1 MSLLLLLRPDYADF
15 IPDNFHGDIDEIA
28 VYPSALSAS
37 RIRQHYQ
44 TAKAIPGRYYDEV
57 ITDAPEGFWRLDE
70 AAASSTFADSANS
83 HDGSKSVTASRVEGA
98 LGLGASTSASE
109 NRISFYFREVP
120 LDLQTQ
126 LDIDGT
132 TMAELNAAGNQPD
145 YDVAKYT
152 NRTQADLD
160 LENQTTLDG
169 DTQFNLERLPDYVS
183 DAYIEVRL
191 KWSAADS
198 ILEVLDA
205 NGTTVYTFDDFTIS
219 PDYYY
224 YVMANVEGNSVR
236 VRIYQIDEA
245 GNFGSP
251 EAYGMVLDTTAIVN
265 EDLFKRRKG
274 RFGWYA
280 RFADGDASLNN
291 IRPRSQSF
299 GEIVTKTFASS
310 SPVEGAR
317 LQVAGSS
324 DRTLF
329 ETLGSGPW
337 GGNVITDTE
346 KSRSGNGFK
355 ITSNQN
361 TPLQGVQTNLFTIDD
376 FDHTEISFD
385 LFFPSYALSAG
396 SNLEAFLYGRYA
408 NVISLN
414 LGGFVPDQWHRVKAY
429 LRNDLVQGG
438 DYRLIIVQSLP
449 ATDTTWYLDN
459 ISIVTRTLEM
469 SGRATRPD
477 AWGMQPENWVP
488 FKDTV
493 NQIQSGTLFAERG
506 KEIQIRG
513 KALRQDSYIHEI
525 RTLPKY
531 AELGR
536 FYWSDEHAPSA
547 TVPAAVISSV
557 ADGRTVTFD
566 GSSSTNTGGTNVA
579 WYWSFGDGT
588 YDYGVSVTHSYAFSG
603 SYEVT
608 LVVID
613 EQGRKAVDSA
623 TVSV

>member
-15 IPDNFHGDIDEIA
+15 IPDNFHGEIDEVA
-28 VYPSALSAS
+28 VYPAALSAS
-37 RIRQHYQ
+37 RVRQHYQ
-44 TAKAIPGRYYDEV
+44 TAKAIPGRYYDEI
-57 ITDAPEGFWRLDE
+57 ITDAPEGYWRFDE
-70 AAASSTFADSANS
+70 DSSASTFIDSANDHAS
-83 HDGSKSVTASRVEGA
+83 SKSVTASKVEGA
-98 LGLGASTSASE
+98 LGLGTSISAAE
-109 NRISFYFREVP
+109 NKISFYFREIP

-152 NRTQADLD
+152 NRTQADLNI
-160 LENQTTLDG
+160 ENQFTLDG

-191 KWSAADS
+191 RWSAADS
-198 ILEVLDA
+198 VLEVLDA
-205 NGTTVYTFDDFTIS
+205 NETTVYSFDNFTIS
-219 PDYYY
+219 SESYYY
-224 YVMANVEGNSVR
+224 LIADIEGNTVR

-245 GNFGSP
+245 GSFGSP
-251 EAYGMVLDTTAIVN
+251 EAYGLILDTTAIVN

-280 RFADGDASLNN
+280 HFADGDASLNN

-324 DRTLF
+324 DRKLF

-337 GGNVITDTE
+337 GGNVSTDTE

-355 ITSNQN
+355 IVSTQG
-361 TPLQGVQTNLFTIDD
+361 TPLQGVQTNGFVIED

-385 LFFPSYALSAG
+385 LFFPSYALAAG
-396 SNLEAFLYGRYA
+396 SNLEAFLYGQYA
-408 NVISLN
+408 RVIPLN
-414 LGGFVPDQWHRVKAY
+414 LSGFVPDQWHRVKAY

-438 DYRLIIVQSLP
+438 EYRLIIIQSLP
-449 ATDTTWYLDN
+449 STDTTWYLDN

-477 AWGMQPENWVP
+477 AWGMQPDNWVP

-493 NQIQSGTLFAERG
+493 NRIQSGTLFAERG
-506 KEIQIRG
+506 KQVQIRG
-513 KALRQDSYIHEI
+513 KALRQDSYIHEL

-536 FYWSDEHAPSA
+536 FFWPDEHAPAA
-547 TVPAAVISSV
+547 TSPAAVISSS

-588 YDYGVSVTHSYAFSG
+588 YDYGASVTHSYTLSG
-603 SYEVT
+603 SYQVT

-613 EQGRKAVDSA
+613 EKGRKAVDSA